1 MRPFASPQSRVWLL
15 ALIVSLG
22 GFLFGFDAS
31 VISGAVPFVA
41 EQWGLSDWQIGFL
54 VSSPT
59 MGAIVASLLVGPA
72 SDAIGRRR
80 VLMLIAV
87 LYTVSAAGSALA
99 PNFTAL
105 VLARVLGGLAFG
117 SLVVSALYIAEIAPA
132 HRRGQFVSV
141 NQFNIVI
148 GFSASYFANYLLLK
162 VSQSEAGWVH
172 ALSLADEPWRW
183 MLGLE
188 LIPAVIFV
196 VALRW
201 VPETPRWLLLQ
212 NRTEEARKILNQIAS
227 TAEAA
232 EMEREAIETRPAS
245 PPRWR
250 ERLAMLAS
258 PALRLPLIVGLI
270 AAVAQQITGVNAVYF
285 YAPTIFTQSGV
296 GTDAAFAQSVWVGI
310 TNVVFTII
318 AIRLIDHLGRKILLL
333 IGLAGVMIS
342 MSISGYGFSQATYQL
357 TDSDSAALVEI
368 ASLEELSPLLGVTY
382 QSDVAFKRALEEH
395 LGEETAR
402 RHQSTLLAAGTH
414 INATLVLVGILGF
427 VASFAVSLGPV
438 MWVLLS
444 EIFPTSIRGLAISM
458 VGLINSGVSFLV
470 QLVFPWELNNLG
482 AATTF
487 MIYGGFAAI
496 GFGLIAWL
504 LPETKGR
511 TLEQL
516 EKHFQSTAKA

>member
-1 MRPFASPQSRVWLL
+1 MPLPVSPRFHVWLL
-15 ALIVSLG
+15 AIIVSLG

-31 VISGAVPFVA
+31 VISGAVPFVTA
-41 EQWGLSDWQIGFL
+41 EWGLTDWQIGLL

-80 VLMLIAV
+80 VLHVIAA
-87 LYTVSAAGSALA
+87 LYTLSAAGSALA
-99 PNFTAL
+99 PTYLAL

-117 SLVVSALYIAEIAPA
+117 SLIVSSLYIAEVSPA
-132 HRRGQFVSV
+132 RRRGQFVSI
-141 NQFNIVI
+141 NQLNIVI
-148 GFSASYFANYLLLK
+148 GFSASYFANYLLLQI
-162 VSQSEAGWVH
+162 SQGGAPWAS
-172 ALSLADEPWRW
+172 SLGIADQPWRW

-188 LIPAVIFV
+188 LIPALLFV
-196 VALRW
+196 FALKW
-201 VPETPRWLLLQ
+201 VPESPRWLLLQ
-212 NRTEEARKILNQIAS
+212 NRVEEARQILRRIAS
-227 TAEAA
+227 PAEAD
-232 EMEREAIETRPAS
+232 ELEREATETQRANPLG
-245 PPRWR
+245 WR
-250 ERLAMLAS
+250 ERLGRLLS

-270 AAVAQQITGVNAVYF
+270 AAIAQQITGVNAVYF

-310 TNVVFTII
+310 TNVVFTIM
-318 AIRLIDHLGRKILLL
+318 AIRLIDRVGRKLLLL
-333 IGLAGVMIS
+333 IGLAGVAVS
-342 MSISGYGFSQATYQL
+342 MSISGWGFSQATYR
-357 TDSDSAALVEI
+357 
-368 ASLEELSPLLGVTY
+368 LEESHLSTLEQAGSADDFAPLLGITY
-382 QSDVAFKRALEEH
+382 HSDVEFKRALEKQ

-402 RHQSTLLAAGTH
+402 THHAALLAAGTQ
-414 INATLVLVGILGF
+414 INATLILVGILGF
-427 VASFAVSLGPV
+427 VASFAISLGPV

-444 EIFPTSIRGLAISM
+444 EIFPTSIRGLAISV

-470 QLVFPWELNNLG
+470 QLVFPWELNQWG

-487 MIYGGFAAI
+487 LIYGGFALL

-516 EKHFQSTAKA
+516 ERHFQATAKP